1 MYHLKPNKLIIFDSY
16 LSLEYDFQLTENL
29 NLISSTPTIG
39 RVIGLNFIGEW
50 FHNGKK
56 LEKATKIRIY
66 QQINPL
72 QKEDLEKIAQR
83 IPDVEI
89 DVDKVFSSLELLK
102 NPTLESYNTVKENL
116 SNLLNG
122 INTYLA
128 SHSDLELKDELLMS
142 PSVKEKVNSVIK
154 EIYKRVKE
162 G

>member
-1 MYHLKPNKLIIFDSY
+1 M
-16 LSLEYDFQLTENL
+16 
-29 NLISSTPTIG
+29 
-39 RVIGLNFIGEW
+39 
-50 FHNGKK
+50 
-56 LEKATKIRIY
+56 
-66 QQINPL
+66 
-72 QKEDLEKIAQR
+72 
-83 IPDVEI
+83 
-89 DVDKVFSSLELLK
+89 DKVFSSLELLK

>member
-29 NLISSTPTIG
+29 NLLSSTIG

-50 FHNGKK
+50 FYNGKK
-56 LEKATKIRIY
+56 LEKPTKIRIY

-128 SHSDLELKDELLMS
+128 SHSNLELKDELLMS